1 MYNQMITQYTPN
13 AQAPIPHHQPTPP
26 HWTTFFNP
34 NQAVAELFRHV
45 SSRTSA
51 PTKNTLSSYQ
61 TSLAMYNKFAGDK
74 LPTPELIRAYIY
86 HLQHIR
92 KMSVSSIMVR
102 LAPVRIYLR
111 ALSEQPTIGY
121 RGHDRD
127 LITEYREQ
135 IRSASEV
142 KNPPPT
148 SKSNYGPLFNPEF
161 VRLEQNQVNLV
172 LLKIDRY
179 SLQGKRD
186 YALLIT
192 AFYTALRITELTRI
206 TLNGITPL
214 GDGYTVTVRGKRG
227 IIDPVP
233 LSKFAHMAIM
243 EYVTAY
249 NQAIQ
254 KIRDETDNG
263 HYTSSSIPPLHA
275 MGRGLGGGVIPPM
288 IEGDVPLWQ
297 PIESDNSPMRVGRGI
312 GTGFYDPCV
321 GLLQKGIR
329 GIIGNRTAF
338 ALGDRFRLAAHD
350 TRRTAAYIAYKG
362 GMPLPAIQKL
372 LRHKDA
378 STTLKYIGASPDF
391 QASDMAQYGIVFGY
405 AA

>member
-1 MYNQMITQYTPN
+1 MYNQMITRYDQN
-13 AQAPIPHHQPTPP
+13 MQAPIPHHQPTPP

-45 SSRTSA
+45 SSRASA

-61 TSLAMYNKFAGDK
+61 ISLAMYNEFAGDK

-102 LAPVRIYLR
+102 LAPVRIYLK
-111 ALSEQPTIGY
+111 ALASQPTIGY

-127 LITEYREQ
+127 LITEYKEQ
-135 IRSASEV
+135 IRAASEV
-142 KNPPPT
+142 RNPPPT

-186 YALLIT
+186 YALLLT

-206 TLNGITPL
+206 TPNSIAPL

-243 EYVTAY
+243 EYVAAY

-254 KIRDETDNG
+254 NMRDETDNSL
-263 HYTSSSIPPLHA
+263 YAST
-275 MGRGLGGGVIPPM
+275 IPPM

-338 ALGDRFRLAAHD
+338 ALGERFRLAAHD

-378 STTLKYIGASPDF
+378 STTLKYIGASPDL